1 MADGGVDW
9 AASAAERADLQRMV
23 DRIQKVQP
31 NYTDS
36 SMSVEQSVKNI
47 LAIIESLGPK
57 DTASYRNAA
66 LV

>member
-1 MADGGVDW
+1 
-9 AASAAERADLQRMV
+9 MV
-23 DRIQKVQP
+23 NRIQKVHP

-47 LAIIESLGPK
+47 LTIIKSLGPG

>member
-1 MADGGVDW
+1 M
-9 AASAAERADLQRMV
+9 AERADLKRMV
-23 DRIQKVQP
+23 DRIQKVHP

-47 LAIIESLGPK
+47 LAIIDSLGPI

-66 LV
+66 MM